1 MAASCQPG
9 QVLQACFSQHAS
21 TVVIATRMN
30 HAPNAATTGK
40 TRGSSLPSPTLEL
53 ALTDHH
59 SSGVMF
65 SVPSMTISQDELLNI
80 TQAASSSLVEA
91 TNPYLLPAC
100 YLSRPATNTDV
111 YSASSFLQQESR
123 HSKKRIESGKSSP
136 PAAPLRKTHRDE
148 LGRAP
153 AGRGQCDGHDLQIG
167 AQTTWRPNLYSTA

>member
-1 MAASCQPG
+1 MN
-9 QVLQACFSQHAS
+9 
-21 TVVIATRMN
+21 TVSANRVRLGLDFPRRPVHFRRFQN
-30 HAPNAATTGK
+30 V
-40 TRGSSLPSPTLEL
+40 SS
-53 ALTDHH
+53 
-59 SSGVMF
+59 
-65 SVPSMTISQDELLNI
+65 
-80 TQAASSSLVEA
+80 ASSSLVEA

-153 AGRGQCDGHDLQIG
+153 AGRGQCDG
-167 AQTTWRPNLYSTA
+167 